1 MAGCEELQPA
11 EEETTGYQQ
20 LSSHE
25 QFQSVK
31 NHLFSLN
38 ASQYTTYCMATIEC
52 KHAILKVPAILDT
65 GSSVSLIFTFSRK

>member
-38 ASQYTTYCMATIEC
+38 ACVEAQIGVE
-52 KHAILKVPAILDT
+52 LQ
-65 GSSVSLIFTFSRK
+65 SR